1 MENVAKEEEI
11 IGSSS
16 STPLSNHKKNNT
28 SFGSRLKKSCLSFAV
43 SLQESFRYVKA
54 SFVGQAKVITAKNEK
69 EASEAELEASKMQV
83 EAADAAED
91 AKNKINKS
99 A

>member
-1 MENVAKEEEI
+1 MEE

-16 STPLSNHKKNNT
+16 SSPLSNHKKV
-28 SFGSRLKKSCLSFAV
+28 SLVSRMRKCCLSFAA
-43 SLQESFRYVKA
+43 SLQENFRYVKA
-54 SFVGQAKVITAKNEK
+54 FFVGQVKTITSRNEQ
-69 EASEAELEASKMQV
+69 EASAAELEATKMQV

-91 AKNKINKS
+91 IKNKLNKS

>member
-1 MENVAKEEEI
+1 MENLVFFFFFIFIWGK
-11 IGSSS
+11 
-16 STPLSNHKKNNT
+16 
-28 SFGSRLKKSCLSFAV
+28 
-43 SLQESFRYVKA
+43 
-54 SFVGQAKVITAKNEK
+54 QAKVITAKNEK

>member
-1 MENVAKEEEI
+1 MEE

-16 STPLSNHKKNNT
+16 STPLSNHKKT
-28 SFGSRLKKSCLSFAV
+28 SLLSRIRKGCLSFAA
-43 SLQESFRYVKA
+43 SLQENFRYVKA
-54 SFVGQAKVITAKNEK
+54 FFIGQVKTITARNEK

-91 AKNKINKS
+91 IKNRLNKS
-99 A
+99 D